1 MVGNNRIT
9 KKKSK
14 KKKWL
19 LIILSVILVIIL
31 AIAGF
36 VISVYMDAQKTVDG
50 QIHQAVDT
58 IDTDIAKEKIE
69 NEEQLNV
76 LLLGTDQRGDDPGRS
91 DALMVLSLN
100 PADDSLQIVSI
111 PRDTRTEIIGR
122 GTQDKINHA
131 YAFGGVD
138 MTIDTVENFLDVE
151 LDYYVRINM
160 EGLEGLVDAVGGITV
175 QNEIDWIDT
184 GYYEEGYHYTE
195 GELNLNGAETMG
207 FVRMRKQDP
216 DGDFGRTKRQRKVIE
231 GIINQGASVGSVTKI
246 GDILDVLGNNVATN
260 MDFSDMQD
268 LFLNYNNTRH
278 NVSNYMMQGK
288 GTTIDGIYYLS
299 VSDEEITKV
308 HDMIKKTN

>member
-19 LIILSVILVIIL
+19 LIILIAILVVFL

-36 VISVYMDAQKTVDG
+36 VISVYMDAQQTVDG
-50 QIHQAVDT
+50 QIHQGVDT
-58 IDTDIAKEKIE
+58 IDTDVTKEKIE

-76 LLLGTDQRGDDPGRS
+76 LLLGTDQRGDDPGRT

-111 PRDTRTEIIGR
+111 PRDTRTEIVGR

-138 MTIDTVENFLDVE
+138 MTIDTVENFLDVD

-175 QNEIDWIDT
+175 QNEIDWVDT
-184 GYYEEGYHYTE
+184 GYYQKGFHYTE

-231 GIINQGASVGSVTKI
+231 GIINQGASIGSVTKI
-246 GDILDVLGNNVATN
+246 GDILEVLGNNVATN

-268 LFLNYNNTRH
+268 LFMNYSNTRH
-278 NVSNYMMQGK
+278 NVNNYMMQGQ
-288 GTTIDGIYYLS
+288 GTTIDSIYYLS
-299 VSDEEITKV
+299 VSDEEIAKV